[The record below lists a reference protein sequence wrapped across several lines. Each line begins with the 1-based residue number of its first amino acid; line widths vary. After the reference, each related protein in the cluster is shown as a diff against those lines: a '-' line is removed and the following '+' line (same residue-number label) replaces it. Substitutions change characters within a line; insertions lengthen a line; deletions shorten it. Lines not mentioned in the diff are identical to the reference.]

1 MRRLA
6 TFSTM
11 SGVLFIGLALVVPVG
26 QAADAAKEMAAK

>member
-11 SGVLFIGLALVVPVG
+11 SGVLFIRLALVVPVG